1 MTTEVN
7 NLVFCIDKN
16 NKLKLVVSESNGTIS
31 FFELVNDTLQIVQ
44 KYYEPSLKTY
54 CLYYSP
60 SIRKILSGHNGK
72 IIIWKTSLNTI
83 HKHFQVS
90 KGDKILDNFRIS
102 VDSSGVMFATSNN
115 DKNIRIRAIHDG
127 KLLCRIPVAESI
139 SDLFFILNDK
149 YIIATSVEGYIY
161 FYKINQNF
169 ITKLKRDKELI
180 NSMEEKNVINNKLI
194 LLQKLSENDVS
205 VSKNEKMKNLAE
217 KLEKSEDI
225 SYEDLKT
232 LNEFVIESKKT
243 VFTNDDIIQLKEDKP
258 NNNDD
263 LDNQNNVDIDNNE
276 NDNKMVLSKS
286 KLFEK
291 NLKEN
296 NSNKKINNMTYKNN
310 NKNKNRISIIDDYI
324 KKSENK
330 NHNNK
335 NFKKVNTIDLDSI
348 NSRKYNLSK
357 DTKRNKKDNKIYI
370 IRNHVNPFLQNASK
384 TETNLIYVPSI
395 SGIKNSN
402 KKTNKIN
409 STSNVNNDRKNSRNS
424 RQKKN
429 FNRNY
434 NIFIKSN
441 NNNRMNSFESS
452 PNNITYKKKIFETE
466 INNTYDCNSSRS
478 NKKNNKLNLYRNT
491 SFSIKKKDKN
501 KLNNNK
507 LIINKYDFKIIIQKN
522 KFNNKKELIQEIDN
536 IKLDNINKRNDLLL
550 LENKLEILRDKIR
563 MKLGTYVKDTQKEK
577 LLDKFGILLMEKINK
592 IQK

>member
-1 MTTEVN
+1 
-7 NLVFCIDKN
+7 
-16 NKLKLVVSESNGTIS
+16 
-31 FFELVNDTLQIVQ
+31 
-44 KYYEPSLKTY
+44 
-54 CLYYSP
+54 
-60 SIRKILSGHNGK
+60 
-72 IIIWKTSLNTI
+72 
-83 HKHFQVS
+83 
-90 KGDKILDNFRIS
+90 
-102 VDSSGVMFATSNN
+102 
-115 DKNIRIRAIHDG
+115 
-127 KLLCRIPVAESI
+127 
-139 SDLFFILNDK
+139 
-149 YIIATSVEGYIY
+149 
-161 FYKINQNF
+161 
-169 ITKLKRDKELI
+169 
-180 NSMEEKNVINNKLI
+180 
-194 LLQKLSENDVS
+194 
-205 VSKNEKMKNLAE
+205 MKNLAE

-384 TETNLIYVPSI
+384 TETNLIYVPSNN
-395 SGIKNSN
+395 GIKNSN

-507 LIINKYDFKIIIQKN
+507 LIINKYDFKIIIPKN
-522 KFNNKKELIQEIDN
+522 KCNNKKELIQEIDN